1 VTIIAEYNNH
11 FSHKQLHGHHLMLF
25 YIVKKYHYL
34 YSNSSHTLDKVIL
47 PVFLVMMAIFVTF
60 VSYIINAAL
69 AQSNFTSSTP
79 SHGSTTQTT
88 PSPRPPSV
96 LRSPAAANNQP
107 PAANNQPPAANNQP
121 PAANNQP
128 PAANNQ
134 TLAVNN
140 QTLAANNQTL
150 AANNQTLAAN
160 NQPPAANN
168 QPPAANNQTLAAP
181 AITAPPRPT
190 IIAPS
195 NFTASTIT
203 GEIEA
208 GNTTTPTSSSS
219 QTNGSMFLGVPP

>member
-1 VTIIAEYNNH
+1 
-11 FSHKQLHGHHLMLF
+11 MLF
-25 YIVKKYHYL
+25 YIVKKHHYL
-34 YSNSSHTLDKVIL
+34 YSNSSHPLDKVIL
-47 PVFLVMMAIFVTF
+47 PVFLVMVAIFVTF

-69 AQSNFTSSTP
+69 AQSNFTSSAP
-79 SHGSTTQTT
+79 SYGSTTQTT

-96 LRSPAAANNQP
+96 LRPPAANNQTSAANNQT

-121 PAANNQP
+121 P
-128 PAANNQ
+128 
-134 TLAVNN
+134 
-140 QTLAANNQTL
+140 
-150 AANNQTLAAN
+150 
-160 NQPPAANN
+160 
-168 QPPAANNQTLAAP
+168 AAP

-208 GNTTTPTSSSS
+208 GNTTTPRSS

>member
-34 YSNSSHTLDKVIL
+34 YSNSSHPLDKVIL
-47 PVFLVMMAIFVTF
+47 PVFLVMVAIFVTF

-96 LRSPAAANNQP
+96 LRS
-107 PAANNQPPAANNQP
+107 
-121 PAANNQP
+121 
-128 PAANNQ
+128 
-134 TLAVNN
+134 
-140 QTLAANNQTL
+140 
-150 AANNQTLAAN
+150 
-160 NQPPAANN
+160 PAANN

>member
-34 YSNSSHTLDKVIL
+34 YSNSSQPLDKVIL
-47 PVFLVMMAIFVTF
+47 SVFLVMVAIFVTF

-69 AQSNFTSSTP
+69 AQSNFTSSAP
-79 SHGSTTQTT
+79 SYGSTTQTT
-88 PSPRPPSV
+88 PRPPSV
-96 LRSPAAANNQP
+96 PRS
-107 PAANNQPPAANNQP
+107 
-121 PAANNQP
+121 
-128 PAANNQ
+128 
-134 TLAVNN
+134 
-140 QTLAANNQTL
+140 
-150 AANNQTLAAN
+150 
-160 NQPPAANN
+160 PAANN

>member
-1 VTIIAEYNNH
+1 
-11 FSHKQLHGHHLMLF
+11 MLF

-34 YSNSSHTLDKVIL
+34 YSNSSHPLDKVIL

-96 LRSPAAANNQP
+96 LRSPAANNQP

-134 TLAVNN
+134 
-140 QTLAANNQTL
+140 
-150 AANNQTLAAN
+150 
-160 NQPPAANN
+160 PP
-168 QPPAANNQTLAAP
+168 AAP